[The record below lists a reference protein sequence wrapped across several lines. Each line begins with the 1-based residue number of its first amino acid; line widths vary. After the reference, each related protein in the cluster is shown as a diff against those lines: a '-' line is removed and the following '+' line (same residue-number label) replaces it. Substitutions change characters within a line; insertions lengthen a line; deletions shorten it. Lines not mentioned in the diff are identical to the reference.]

1 MNFRADNH
9 EKRYHEFDMTHS
21 VIVNAPRLTLDE
33 LGERLG
39 LSKAEQESI
48 IRMVDEQ
55 TSRRT
60 GVAAR
65 KHRSA
70 SSPSTKAAARKAGSS
85 ARKKS
90 DCASASA

>member
-1 MNFRADNH
+1 
-9 EKRYHEFDMTHS
+9 MTHS
-21 VIVNAPRLTLDE
+21 VIVNTPGLTLDE

-48 IRMVDEQ
+48 IRMVDEK

-60 GVAAR
+60 ALGVR
-65 KHRSA
+65 KNRSA
-70 SSPSTKAAARKAGSS
+70 SSPSTRAAARKAGSS
-85 ARKKS
+85 LRKKS